1 MSQPQYLSL
10 QETKQLF
17 EKPEYKSIVETLRY
31 KGDDGK
37 DCFEYD
43 AYNPFGTGYLQ
54 EKYKVP
60 RMNAEDAMR
69 LAETV
74 KTYPF
79 TLLAKEFLA
88 QSGTTG
94 IGGAAYLV
102 PVKIHSIL
110 QTYASPAD
118 IINDVSMMV
127 LPASEIPG
135 RTLDVDIAKRSSY
148 YPHATASG
156 GKAPEEE
163 LGFMKATL
171 DFGKTLTVHFNIGN
185 DLIEDTPQLSLMEI
199 HIRMAGAEMGKRSTT
214 EVLAVMASTTDGD
227 GTLNAETAGADTTTL
242 VDLDNACEQIIVDEF
257 APDTFLSP
265 TEVLRDAIMK
275 DATYFPAGSTS
286 TFRETIL
293 HGGDPNAWGLKWVK
307 CNHGSLWTEASNL
320 PTNCIS
326 YALSKDYSYLSGRKR
341 WLRIENYSDPIRDLI
356 GAVIT
361 SRQDTVSIYNDSVCK
376 ISEA

>member
-10 QETKQLF
+10 QETKTLF
-17 EKPEYKSIVETLRY
+17 EKPEYKQIVETLRY

-60 RMNAEDAMR
+60 RMGAEDAMR

-74 KTYPF
+74 KTIPF
-79 TLLAKEFLA
+79 TLMAKEFLA

-110 QTYASPAD
+110 QTYASPPD
-118 IINDVSMMV
+118 IINDVSMVV

-135 RTLDVDIAKRSSY
+135 KTVDVTIAKRSSY

-156 GKAPEEE
+156 AKAPEEE
-163 LGFMKATL
+163 LGFTKATL
-171 DFGKTLTVHFNIGN
+171 DFSKTLTVNFNIGN
-185 DLIEDTPQLSLMEI
+185 DLLEDTPQFSLIET
-199 HIRMAGAEMGKRSTT
+199 HIRMAGAEMGKRSST

-227 GTLNAETAGADTTTL
+227 GTMNTKAASEDAMTIGELWDAVNT
-242 VDLDNACEQIIVDEF
+242 NIVDEF
-257 APDTFLSP
+257 IPDRVIGP
-265 TEVLRDAIMK
+265 MEIMK
-275 DATYFPAGSTS
+275 QVLADVTTTAYATDF
-286 TFRETIL
+286 
-293 HGGDPNAWGLKWVK
+293 HNAAITGNSIGNLFGLTWIR
-307 CNHGSLWTEASNL
+307 CDHPSLWTETSHL
-320 PTNCIS
+320 PTDCIA
-326 YALSKDYSYLSGRKR
+326 YVFSKDYSYLSGRKR
-341 WLRIENYSDPIRDLI
+341 WLRIENYSDPVRDLV

-361 SRQDTVSIYNDSVCK
+361 GRQDTVSIYDDSVCK
-376 ISEA
+376 ISE